1 MVTLLEVRQL
11 NKQTTKENVIK
22 NTTEEDQKISKN
34 AKVIKV
40 LANVSEICDY
50 AISNFCISQPQFEEL
65 ECLLNKYIK

>member
-11 NKQTTKENVIK
+11 NKQTTKENAIK

-34 AKVIKV
+34 AKVIEV
-40 LANVSEICDY
+40 LAKVSEICDY
-50 AISNFCISQPQFEEL
+50 AISNFCTSQPQFEEL